1 MNRVF
6 VVADNHTGIPYG
18 GQTYMTKEECEAWI
32 EHDMEINNSL
42 GIDTSREDYEIQ
54 DHSEFIRR

>member
-1 MNRVF
+1 MNRVY
-6 VVADNHTGIPYG
+6 VVADNHTGIPYRN
-18 GQTYMTKEECEAWI
+18 QEYMTKEEWI

-42 GIDTSREDYEIQ
+42 GINTSREDYEIQ